1 MERSKLLQD
10 LKETFQDC
18 NINFLIG
25 SGLSRPFLDTLGN
38 IEVLLSNLDELDL
51 SGQSERYR
59 FVKASIYR
67 KFFLNVIEK
76 NLSILREEPE
86 SKEVLDNYKMFLR
99 CINILLLK
107 RKTTLLNKQV
117 NLFTTNI
124 DIFIEKALEETS
136 IEFNDGFNGRFY
148 PIFNL
153 SNFKKSYFKKSLHYD
168 NTSEIPVFN
177 LLKVHGSLTWRT
189 EENVIN
195 FSRLL
200 MVRKIKPA
208 LDKIENLIEIDDGNS
223 DVENLIEGIELP
235 DDFTKI
241 DKFLELYET
250 LSIVNPNKEK
260 FKQTILNQTYYEL
273 LRIFS
278 NELEKENTALF
289 VLGFSFADEHVKE
302 ITLRALNSNP
312 TLKAYIFAYNEDAA
326 AQIKSRIESVML
338 RNDNIE
344 YIFPEEDEA
353 PFTFNE
359 INDKV
364 FRPLKNSIREN

>member
-1 MERSKLLQD
+1 
-10 LKETFQDC
+10 
-18 NINFLIG
+18 
-25 SGLSRPFLDTLGN
+25 
-38 IEVLLSNLDELDL
+38 
-51 SGQSERYR
+51 
-59 FVKASIYR
+59 
-67 KFFLNVIEK
+67 
-76 NLSILREEPE
+76 
-86 SKEVLDNYKMFLR
+86 MFLR

-107 RKTTLLNKQV
+107 RKTTLLNKQI

-177 LLKVHGSLTWRT
+177 LLKVHGSLTWKA

-208 LDKIENLIEIDDGNS
+208 LDKIENLIEIDDGNN

-241 DKFLELYET
+241 DRFLELYEA

-289 VLGFSFADEHVKE
+289 ILGFSFADEHVKE

-312 TLKAYIFAYNEDAA
+312 TLKAYIFAYNEDSAT
-326 AQIKSRIESVML
+326 QIKSRIESVML

-359 INDKV
+359 INDKI